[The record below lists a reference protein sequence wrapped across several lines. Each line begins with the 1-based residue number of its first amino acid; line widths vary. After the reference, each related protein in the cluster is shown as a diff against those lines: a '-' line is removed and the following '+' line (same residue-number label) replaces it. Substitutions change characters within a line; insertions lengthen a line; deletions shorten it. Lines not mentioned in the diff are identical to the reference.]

1 MSSAAEL
8 ALKKKFAL
16 LQKKKVC
23 SLASLALTCLR
34 LVAAP

>member
-16 LQKKKVC
+16 LAKKKKVC
-23 SLASLALTCLR
+23 LFCR
-34 LVAAP
+34 RP